1 MKKKSARIAFKTL
14 GLIISIV
21 LIISY
26 IGVLLRDFEKDVRR
40 EETRSLVSSMADLS
54 DQAAEI
60 VEERVSSAL
69 NTMEHASRLLSSRDD
84 FQTEEV
90 IERLGRTLLDV
101 DTGLERFG
109 IALPDG
115 SSKVSNGESVNVSDR
130 DFFTESM
137 KGKTYVSS
145 SMKSKLDDI
154 DIFFLS
160 VPVFD
165 SQGEVKGVLYGV
177 IETNQFKVYKSIEL
191 EKRSQ
196 NIYIIDIQ
204 GNYISQFMGTEAILN
219 QNNFFSDIKEKKSS
233 VPAKDVLKNME
244 QGASTYLEI
253 KNKEESAYV
262 YVSLSNIENWYIVTV
277 VSEDVISDR
286 VSHLQK
292 HALDF
297 ITSITVLMMLFL
309 AGYFLVISFEKRKT
323 EKINQE
329 LRIRDSIFQIATAEM
344 ESFVFLYDAMKD
356 KVDFMS
362 ENIETLELPRCM
374 EHVSAEI
381 VHYFSSANAKTMEGF
396 VETVKKDL
404 HDGRENSERELQIH
418 KPEEELY
425 YQIKMTHL
433 YDAKKRP
440 VRSIGMIYDV
450 TEQKQKELLLRREEK
465 LRNLFMTD
473 TIAFYEIDIEDDI
486 VIREYANRKK
496 EAGKYSD
503 VLEQFIEKR
512 VLDQY
517 QAYLRESCS
526 LEYMKRCFQQQVY
539 DYIVEYEYIRNN
551 GSPYW
556 VASELHLEEEK
567 GIRKAFMT
575 VRDIDSKKRRELHL
589 EQQAVFDALTQVYNR
604 SAGIRKI
611 STALETMQPED
622 ISAFLILDLDNFK
635 QVNDCLGHMMGDQVL
650 IEVARIMKTHFRNYD
665 VICRLGGDEFIIFIQ
680 KIPLEALD
688 KIVRS
693 FLRKL
698 VLTYS
703 SEGKEVTVSA
713 SVGAALAPVHGTD
726 FSQLYEKADSALYQ
740 VKNSSKNDYMLYKE
754 K

>member
-1 MKKKSARIAFKTL
+1 MKKKSAWIAFKTL

-54 DQAAEI
+54 DQTAEI

-244 QGASTYLEI
+244 QGASTYLE
-253 KNKEESAYV
+253 
-262 YVSLSNIENWYIVTV
+262 T
-277 VSEDVISDR
+277 
-286 VSHLQK
+286 
-292 HALDF
+292 
-297 ITSITVLMMLFL
+297 
-309 AGYFLVISFEKRKT
+309 
-323 EKINQE
+323 INE
-329 LRIRDSIFQIATAEM
+329 QI
-344 ESFVFLYDAMKD
+344 
-356 KVDFMS
+356 
-362 ENIETLELPRCM
+362 
-374 EHVSAEI
+374 
-381 VHYFSSANAKTMEGF
+381 
-396 VETVKKDL
+396 
-404 HDGRENSERELQIH
+404 
-418 KPEEELY
+418 
-425 YQIKMTHL
+425 
-433 YDAKKRP
+433 
-440 VRSIGMIYDV
+440 
-450 TEQKQKELLLRREEK
+450 
-465 LRNLFMTD
+465 
-473 TIAFYEIDIEDDI
+473 
-486 VIREYANRKK
+486 
-496 EAGKYSD
+496 
-503 VLEQFIEKR
+503 
-512 VLDQY
+512 
-517 QAYLRESCS
+517 
-526 LEYMKRCFQQQVY
+526 
-539 DYIVEYEYIRNN
+539 
-551 GSPYW
+551 
-556 VASELHLEEEK
+556 
-567 GIRKAFMT
+567 
-575 VRDIDSKKRRELHL
+575 
-589 EQQAVFDALTQVYNR
+589 
-604 SAGIRKI
+604 
-611 STALETMQPED
+611 
-622 ISAFLILDLDNFK
+622 
-635 QVNDCLGHMMGDQVL
+635 
-650 IEVARIMKTHFRNYD
+650 
-665 VICRLGGDEFIIFIQ
+665 
-680 KIPLEALD
+680 
-688 KIVRS
+688 
-693 FLRKL
+693 
-698 VLTYS
+698 
-703 SEGKEVTVSA
+703 
-713 SVGAALAPVHGTD
+713 
-726 FSQLYEKADSALYQ
+726 
-740 VKNSSKNDYMLYKE
+740 
-754 K
+754 

>member
-1 MKKKSARIAFKTL
+1 MKKKSAWIAFKTL

-262 YVSLSNIENWYIVTV
+262 YVSPSNIENWYIVTV

-486 VIREYANRKK
+486 FIREYANRKK

>member
-1 MKKKSARIAFKTL
+1 M

-54 DQAAEI
+54 AQAAEI

-262 YVSLSNIENWYIVTV
+262 YVSPSNIENWYIVTV

-404 HDGRENSERELQIH
+404 HDGRENSEREFQIH

-726 FSQLYEKADSALYQ
+726 FTQLYEKADSALYQ
-740 VKNSSKNDYMLYKE
+740 VKKSSKNNYMIYKE
-754 K
+754 

>member
-1 MKKKSARIAFKTL
+1 MKKKSAWIAFKTL

-262 YVSLSNIENWYIVTV
+262 YVSPSNIENWYIVTV

-404 HDGRENSERELQIH
+404 HDGKENSEREFQIH

>member
-1 MKKKSARIAFKTL
+1 MKKKSAWIAFKTL

-54 DQAAEI
+54 AQVAEI

-262 YVSLSNIENWYIVTV
+262 YVSPSNIENWYIVTV

>member
-1 MKKKSARIAFKTL
+1 MDKKNAWIVFKTL
-14 GLIISIV
+14 GLIMSIV
-21 LIISY
+21 LIVTY
-26 IGVLLRDFEKDVRR
+26 IGILLGDFEKDVRQ
-40 EETRSLVSSMADLS
+40 EEIRSVVSSMANLS

-60 VEERVSSAL
+60 VEERVNSAL

-154 DIFFLS
+154 DVFFLS

-165 SQGEVKGVLYGV
+165 SQDEVKGVLYGV
-177 IETNQFKVYKSIEL
+177 IETSQFKVYKSIEL

-233 VPAKDVLKNME
+233 VPAKDIVKNME
-244 QGASTYLEI
+244 QGESTYLEI

-262 YVSLSNIENWYIVTV
+262 YVSPSNIEDWYIVTV
-277 VSEDVISDR
+277 VSEDVISDK

-292 HALDF
+292 YALEF

-309 AGYFLVISFEKRKT
+309 AGYFLVISLEKRKT

-362 ENIETLELPRCM
+362 ENIETLELARGM

-381 VHYFSSANAKTMEGF
+381 VHYFSSANAKTMEDF
-396 VETVKKDL
+396 VEIVKKDL
-404 HDGRENSERELQIH
+404 HEGKENSERELQIH

-433 YDAKKRP
+433 YDTKKRP
-440 VRSIGMIYDV
+440 VRSIGMIYDI
-450 TEQKQKELLLRREEK
+450 TEKKQKELLLKRDEK
-465 LRNLFMTD
+465 IRNLFMTD

-611 STALETMQPED
+611 STVLETMQPED

-665 VICRLGGDEFIIFIQ
+665 VICRLGGDEFIVFVQRLPI
-680 KIPLEALD
+680 EALD
-688 KIVRS
+688 KIIKS
-693 FLRKL
+693 LLRKL
-698 VLTYS
+698 ILTYGA
-703 SEGKEVTVSA
+703 EGKEVAISA

>member
-1 MKKKSARIAFKTL
+1 MKKKSAWIAFKTL

-344 ESFVFLYDAMKD
+344 EGFVFLYDAMKD

-404 HDGRENSERELQIH
+404 HDGKENSERELQIY

-496 EAGKYSD
+496 EAGKYTD

-713 SVGAALAPVHGTD
+713 SVGAALAPINGTD

>member
-1 MKKKSARIAFKTL
+1 MKKKSAWIAFKTL

-262 YVSLSNIENWYIVTV
+262 YVSPSNIENWYIVTV

-604 SAGIRKI
+604 GAGIRKI

-665 VICRLGGDEFIIFIQ
+665 VICRLGGDEYIIFIQ

>member
-1 MKKKSARIAFKTL
+1 MKKKSAWIAFKTL

-54 DQAAEI
+54 AQAAEI

>member
-1 MKKKSARIAFKTL
+1 MKKKSAWIAFKTL

-262 YVSLSNIENWYIVTV
+262 YVSPSNIENWYIVTV

-539 DYIVEYEYIRNN
+539 NYIVEYEYIRNN

-726 FSQLYEKADSALYQ
+726 FTQLYEKADSALYQ
-740 VKNSSKNDYMLYKE
+740 VKKSSKNNYMIYKE
-754 K
+754 

>member
-1 MKKKSARIAFKTL
+1 MKKKSAWIAFKTL

-517 QAYLRESCS
+517 RAYLRESCS

-611 STALETMQPED
+611 STVLETMQPED

-665 VICRLGGDEFIIFIQ
+665 VICRLGGDEFIVFVQRLPI
-680 KIPLEALD
+680 EALD
-688 KIVRS
+688 KIIKS
-693 FLRKL
+693 LLRKL
-698 VLTYS
+698 MLTYGA
-703 SEGKEVTVSA
+703 EGKEVAISA

>member
-1 MKKKSARIAFKTL
+1 MKKKSAWIAFKTL

-54 DQAAEI
+54 AQAAEI

-404 HDGRENSERELQIH
+404 HDGKENSEREFQIH

-450 TEQKQKELLLRREEK
+450 TEKKQKELLLRREEK

>member
-1 MKKKSARIAFKTL
+1 MKKKSAWIAFKTL

-262 YVSLSNIENWYIVTV
+262 YVSPSNIENWYIVTV

-404 HDGRENSERELQIH
+404 HDGKENSERELQIH

>member
-1 MKKKSARIAFKTL
+1 MKKKSAWIAFKTL

-54 DQAAEI
+54 AQAAEI

-404 HDGRENSERELQIH
+404 HDGKENSEREFQIH

-450 TEQKQKELLLRREEK
+450 TEKKQKELLLRREEK
-465 LRNLFMTD
+465 LRNLFMSD

>member
-1 MKKKSARIAFKTL
+1 MKKKSAWIAFKTL

-54 DQAAEI
+54 AQAAEI

-404 HDGRENSERELQIH
+404 HDGKENSERELQIH
-418 KPEEELY
+418 KQEEELY

>member
-1 MKKKSARIAFKTL
+1 MKKKSAWIAFKTL

-503 VLEQFIEKR
+503 ILEQFIEKR

-517 QAYLRESCS
+517 RAYLRESCS

-611 STALETMQPED
+611 STVLETMQPED

-665 VICRLGGDEFIIFIQ
+665 VICRLGGDEFIVFVQRLPI
-680 KIPLEALD
+680 EALD
-688 KIVRS
+688 KIIKS
-693 FLRKL
+693 LLRKL
-698 VLTYS
+698 MLTYGA
-703 SEGKEVTVSA
+703 EGKEVAISA

>member
-1 MKKKSARIAFKTL
+1 MKKKSAWIAFKTL

-262 YVSLSNIENWYIVTV
+262 YVSPSNIENWYIVTV

-650 IEVARIMKTHFRNYD
+650 IEVAKIMKTHFRNYD
-665 VICRLGGDEFIIFIQ
+665 VICRLGGDEFIVFVQ

-688 KIVRS
+688 KIVKS
-693 FLRKL
+693 LLRKL
-698 VLTYS
+698 MLTYS
-703 SEGKEVTVSA
+703 AEGKEVTISA

-726 FSQLYEKADSALYQ
+726 FTQLYEKADSALYQ

>member
-1 MKKKSARIAFKTL
+1 MKKKSAWIAFKTL

-404 HDGRENSERELQIH
+404 HDGKENSERELQIH
-418 KPEEELY
+418 KQEEELY

>member
-1 MKKKSARIAFKTL
+1 MKKKSAWIAFKTL

-54 DQAAEI
+54 AQATEI

>member
-1 MKKKSARIAFKTL
+1 MKKKSAWIAFKTL

-54 DQAAEI
+54 AQAAEI

-262 YVSLSNIENWYIVTV
+262 YVSPSNIENWYIVTV

>member
-1 MKKKSARIAFKTL
+1 MKKKSAWIAFKTL

-262 YVSLSNIENWYIVTV
+262 YVSPSNIENWYIVTV

>member
-1 MKKKSARIAFKTL
+1 MKKKSAWIAFKTL

-262 YVSLSNIENWYIVTV
+262 YVSPSNIENWYIVTV

-496 EAGKYSD
+496 GAGKYSD

-665 VICRLGGDEFIIFIQ
+665 VICRLGGDEFIVFVQRLPI
-680 KIPLEALD
+680 EALD
-688 KIVRS
+688 KIIKS
-693 FLRKL
+693 LLRKL
-698 VLTYS
+698 MLTYGA
-703 SEGKEVTVSA
+703 EGKEVAISA

>member
-1 MKKKSARIAFKTL
+1 MKKKSAWIAFKTL

-54 DQAAEI
+54 DQAVEI

-713 SVGAALAPVHGTD
+713 SVGAALAPINGTD

>member
-1 MKKKSARIAFKTL
+1 MKKKSAWIAFKTL

-54 DQAAEI
+54 AQAAEI

-404 HDGRENSERELQIH
+404 HDGKENSEREL
-418 KPEEELY
+418 
-425 YQIKMTHL
+425 
-433 YDAKKRP
+433 
-440 VRSIGMIYDV
+440 
-450 TEQKQKELLLRREEK
+450 
-465 LRNLFMTD
+465 
-473 TIAFYEIDIEDDI
+473 
-486 VIREYANRKK
+486 
-496 EAGKYSD
+496 
-503 VLEQFIEKR
+503 
-512 VLDQY
+512 
-517 QAYLRESCS
+517 
-526 LEYMKRCFQQQVY
+526 
-539 DYIVEYEYIRNN
+539 
-551 GSPYW
+551 
-556 VASELHLEEEK
+556 HLEK
-567 GIRKAFMT
+567 
-575 VRDIDSKKRRELHL
+575 
-589 EQQAVFDALTQVYNR
+589 QAVFDALTQVYNR
-604 SAGIRKI
+604 SAGINWI
-611 STALETMQPED
+611 SKALEMMQPEEL
-622 ISAFLILDLDNFK
+622 SAFLILDLDNFK
-635 QVNDCLGHMMGDQVL
+635 QVNDSLGHMVGDQVL
-650 IEVARIMKTHFRNYD
+650 VDVAKIMKTHFRNYD
-665 VICRLGGDEFIIFIQ
+665 VICRLGGDEFIVFVQRLPI
-680 KIPLEALD
+680 EALD
-688 KIVRS
+688 KIIKS
-693 FLRKL
+693 LLRKL
-698 VLTYS
+698 MLTYGA
-703 SEGKEVTVSA
+703 EGKEVAISA

-726 FSQLYEKADSALYQ
+726 FTQLYEKADSALYQ
-740 VKNSSKNDYMLYKE
+740 VKKSSKNNYMIYKE
-754 K
+754 

>member
-1 MKKKSARIAFKTL
+1 MKKKSAWIAFKTL

-54 DQAAEI
+54 AQAAEI

-262 YVSLSNIENWYIVTV
+262 YVSPSNIENWYIVTV

-404 HDGRENSERELQIH
+404 HDGKENSERELQIH
-418 KPEEELY
+418 KQEEELY

>member
-1 MKKKSARIAFKTL
+1 MKKKSAWIAFKTL

-262 YVSLSNIENWYIVTV
+262 YVSPSNIENWYIVTV

-556 VASELHLEEEK
+556 VASELHLE
-567 GIRKAFMT
+567 
-575 VRDIDSKKRRELHL
+575 
-589 EQQAVFDALTQVYNR
+589 QQAVFDALTQVYNR

>member
-1 MKKKSARIAFKTL
+1 MKKKSAWIAFKTL

-54 DQAAEI
+54 AQAAEI

-404 HDGRENSERELQIH
+404 HDGKENSERELQIY

-496 EAGKYSD
+496 EAGKYTD

>member
-1 MKKKSARIAFKTL
+1 MKKKSAWIAFKTL

-262 YVSLSNIENWYIVTV
+262 YVSPSNIENWYIVTV

-713 SVGAALAPVHGTD
+713 SVGAAVY
-726 FSQLYEKADSALYQ
+726 SI
-740 VKNSSKNDYMLYKE
+740 
-754 K
+754 

>member
-1 MKKKSARIAFKTL
+1 MKKKSAWIAFKTL

-54 DQAAEI
+54 AQAAEI

-262 YVSLSNIENWYIVTV
+262 YVSPSNIENWYIVTV

-713 SVGAALAPVHGTD
+713 SVGAALAPINGTD

>member
-1 MKKKSARIAFKTL
+1 MKKKSAWIAFKTL

-309 AGYFLVISFEKRKT
+309 AGYFLVIFFEKRKT

-404 HDGRENSERELQIH
+404 HDGKENSERELQIH
-418 KPEEELY
+418 KQEEELY

-450 TEQKQKELLLRREEK
+450 KEQKQKELLLRREEK

-496 EAGKYSD
+496 ESGKYSD

>member
-1 MKKKSARIAFKTL
+1 MKKKSAWIAFKTL

-54 DQAAEI
+54 AQAAEI

-262 YVSLSNIENWYIVTV
+262 YVSPSNIENWYIVTV

-589 EQQAVFDALTQVYNR
+589 EQQAVFDALMQVYNR

-740 VKNSSKNDYMLYKE
+740 VKNSSKNDYMIYKE

>member
-1 MKKKSARIAFKTL
+1 MKKKSAWIAFKTL

-262 YVSLSNIENWYIVTV
+262 YVSPSNIENWYIVTV

-404 HDGRENSERELQIH
+404 HDGKENSERELQIH
-418 KPEEELY
+418 KQEEELY

-496 EAGKYSD
+496 GAGKYSD

>member
-1 MKKKSARIAFKTL
+1 MKKKSAWIAFKTL

-404 HDGRENSERELQIH
+404 HDGKENSERELQIH
-418 KPEEELY
+418 KQEEELY
-425 YQIKMTHL
+425 YQIKMKHL

>member
-1 MKKKSARIAFKTL
+1 MKKKSAWIAFKTL

-262 YVSLSNIENWYIVTV
+262 YVSPSNIENWYIVTV

-503 VLEQFIEKR
+503 ILEQFIEKR

>member
-1 MKKKSARIAFKTL
+1 MKKKSAWIAFKTL

-54 DQAAEI
+54 AQAAEI

-404 HDGRENSERELQIH
+404 HDGKENSEREFQIH

-496 EAGKYSD
+496 ESGKYSD

>member
-1 MKKKSARIAFKTL
+1 MCNFSNL
-14 GLIISIV
+14 LI
-21 LIISY
+21 Y
-26 IGVLLRDFEKDVRR
+26 R
-40 EETRSLVSSMADLS
+40 
-54 DQAAEI
+54 
-60 VEERVSSAL
+60 
-69 NTMEHASRLLSSRDD
+69 
-84 FQTEEV
+84 
-90 IERLGRTLLDV
+90 
-101 DTGLERFG
+101 
-109 IALPDG
+109 
-115 SSKVSNGESVNVSDR
+115 
-130 DFFTESM
+130 
-137 KGKTYVSS
+137 
-145 SMKSKLDDI
+145 
-154 DIFFLS
+154 
-160 VPVFD
+160 
-165 SQGEVKGVLYGV
+165 
-177 IETNQFKVYKSIEL
+177 
-191 EKRSQ
+191 
-196 NIYIIDIQ
+196 
-204 GNYISQFMGTEAILN
+204 
-219 QNNFFSDIKEKKSS
+219 
-233 VPAKDVLKNME
+233 
-244 QGASTYLEI
+244 I

-262 YVSLSNIENWYIVTV
+262 YVSPSNIENWYIVTV

-404 HDGRENSERELQIH
+404 HDGKENSERELQIH
-418 KPEEELY
+418 KQEEELY

-496 EAGKYSD
+496 ESGKYSD